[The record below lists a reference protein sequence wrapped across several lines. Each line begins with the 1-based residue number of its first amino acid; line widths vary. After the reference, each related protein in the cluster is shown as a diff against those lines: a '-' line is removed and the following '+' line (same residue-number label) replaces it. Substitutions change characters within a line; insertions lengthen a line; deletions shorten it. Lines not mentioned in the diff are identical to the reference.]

1 MPEPQLQE
9 TQQGLWTLVP
19 VESAPPSLQ
28 TSLCKGLSSC
38 LLSTPPQD
46 TDIGYICKTCTQL
59 RVAMALILAPTLC
72 DLTAAEP
79 STTWL
84 NSESWE
90 RQSTWLRLPPSQIE
104 SSQENEIEWPKA
116 TL

>member
-1 MPEPQLQE
+1 
-9 TQQGLWTLVP
+9 
-19 VESAPPSLQ
+19 
-28 TSLCKGLSSC
+28 
-38 LLSTPPQD
+38 
-46 TDIGYICKTCTQL
+46 
-59 RVAMALILAPTLC
+59 MALILAPTLR

-90 RQSTWLRLPPSQIE
+90 GQSTWLRLPPSQIE
-104 SSQENEIEWPKA
+104 SSQENEVEWPTA

>member
-1 MPEPQLQE
+1 MQE
-9 TQQGLWTLVP
+9 IQGLWTLVP

-46 TDIGYICKTCTQL
+46 TDIDYICKTCTQL
-59 RVAMALILAPTLC
+59 RVAMALILAPALC

-79 STTWL
+79 IPPGSIQSL
-84 NSESWE
+84 GRS
-90 RQSTWLRLPPSQIE
+90 QSTWLRLPPSQIK